1 MSGLLTEYFVT
12 KEQNAAND
20 DVNMAIE
27 AEMPENPVAVA
38 DIIDKRARKLERKY
52 EAKLTQMERLLK
64 KSTRLNCSG
73 PRQVHVGEQPT
84 STTCGQERKEKS
96 TD

>member
-38 DIIDKRARKLERKY
+38 DIIDKRAREIERKY
-52 EAKLTQMERLLK
+52 KAKLGPIHDDKARAQKWFIKVCVWPHTTHEFA
-64 KSTRLNCSG
+64 CSS
-73 PRQVHVGEQPT
+73 P
-84 STTCGQERKEKS
+84 
-96 TD
+96 